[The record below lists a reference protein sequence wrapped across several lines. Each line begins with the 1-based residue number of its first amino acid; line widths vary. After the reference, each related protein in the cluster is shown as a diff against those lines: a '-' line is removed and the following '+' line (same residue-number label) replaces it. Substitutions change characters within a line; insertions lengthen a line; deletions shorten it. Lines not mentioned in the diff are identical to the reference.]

1 MAKTTRT
8 TRKTKNQKTA
18 KTAKTSTPK
27 DDLGFIDDL
36 PEDDNRIAGIYFK
49 MKEYY
54 GDNLANFEHH
64 PRVLLSSTGCFS
76 TTNRKEAQNNESSIP
91 VRHSP

>member
-18 KTAKTSTPK
+18 KISAPK
-27 DDLGFIDDL
+27 DDLGFIDNL
-36 PEDDNRIAGIYFK
+36 PEDDKRIAGIYIK

-54 GDNLANFEHH
+54 GDNLANFEHQ
-64 PRVLLSSTGCFS
+64 PRVFAHQYRMFQYYKPQGGA
-76 TTNRKEAQNNESSIP
+76 EQ
-91 VRHSP
+91 

>member
-1 MAKTTRT
+1 MAKTTRTTKT

-18 KTAKTSTPK
+18 KTAKISVPK

-36 PEDDNRIAGIYFK
+36 PENDKRIAGIYIK

-54 GDNLANFEHH
+54 GDNLANFEHQ
-64 PRVLLSSTGCFS
+64 PRVFAHQYRMFQYYKLQGGA
-76 TTNRKEAQNNESSIP
+76 EQ
-91 VRHSP
+91 

>member
-1 MAKTTRT
+1 MAKTIRT

-27 DDLGFIDDL
+27 DHLGFIDDL
-36 PEDDNRIAGIYFK
+36 PEDDKRIAGIYFK

-54 GDNLANFEHH
+54 GDKANFEHQ
-64 PRVLLSSTGCFS
+64 PRVF
-76 TTNRKEAQNNESSIP
+76 AQQYRMFQYYKPQGGAEQ
-91 VRHSP
+91 

>member
-8 TRKTKNQKTA
+8 TRKTKNQKTSA
-18 KTAKTSTPK
+18 PK

-36 PEDDNRIAGIYFK
+36 PEDDKRIAGIYFK

-54 GDNLANFEHH
+54 GDKANFEHQ
-64 PRVLLSSTGCFS
+64 PRVF
-76 TTNRKEAQNNESSIP
+76 AQQYRMFQYYKQQGGAEQ
-91 VRHSP
+91 